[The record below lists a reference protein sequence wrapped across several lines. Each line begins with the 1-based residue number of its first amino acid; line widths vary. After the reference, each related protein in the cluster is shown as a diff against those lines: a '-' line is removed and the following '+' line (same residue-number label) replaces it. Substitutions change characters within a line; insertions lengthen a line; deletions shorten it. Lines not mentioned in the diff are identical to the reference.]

1 MLSPQPPTRAQVEAQ
16 FVGLLDG
23 SRSREQ
29 VDRWATQWM
38 TLPNAGALVA
48 DQPVWWAL
56 TLLHGIDLRPSEA
69 GPYLHDDEQ
78 LRGWLDDFRARCPQ
92 RS

>member
-1 MLSPQPPTRAQVEAQ
+1 
-16 FVGLLDG
+16 
-23 SRSREQ
+23 
-29 VDRWATQWM
+29 
-38 TLPNAGALVA
+38 
-48 DQPVWWAL
+48 
-56 TLLHGIDLRPSEA
+56 LHGIDLRPSEA